1 MKYPDYTTIKQFY
14 DWGCYEDDS
23 IMRDYVDWGHIT
35 PEEYEEITGRSYD
48 KPFIN
53 VSVDLGTCVTP

>member
-14 DWGCYEDDS
+14 DWGRYEDDS

-53 VSVDLGTCVTP
+53 VSVDLGMSVTP